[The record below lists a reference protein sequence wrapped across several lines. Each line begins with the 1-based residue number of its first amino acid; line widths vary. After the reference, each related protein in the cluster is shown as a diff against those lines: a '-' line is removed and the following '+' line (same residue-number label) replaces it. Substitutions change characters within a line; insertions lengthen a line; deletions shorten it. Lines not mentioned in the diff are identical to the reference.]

1 MISIIVGIILR
12 LIGSILLIVK
22 FPEFEEALK
31 MIDEQPLF
39 KRVFIYIIT
48 FIGFL
53 SFDNYLGWLL
63 GLGILFVFSGGAFI
77 LLTFF

>member
-1 MISIIVGIILR
+1 MITIIIGIVLIMIGAIFVNVGI
-12 LIGSILLIVK
+12 
-22 FPEFEEALK
+22 PEFKEELK
-31 MIDEQPLF
+31 MVDELPVF
-39 KRVFIYIIT
+39 KRGFIYIAI

-63 GLGILFVFSGGAFI
+63 GLGILFIFCGGAFI

>member
-1 MISIIVGIILR
+1 MATIIIGIILIMFGAA
-12 LIGSILLIVK
+12 LIYVGV
-22 FPEFEEALK
+22 PEFKEELK
-31 MIDEQPLF
+31 MVNEQSLF

-63 GLGILFVFSGGAFI
+63 GLGILFIFCGGAFI